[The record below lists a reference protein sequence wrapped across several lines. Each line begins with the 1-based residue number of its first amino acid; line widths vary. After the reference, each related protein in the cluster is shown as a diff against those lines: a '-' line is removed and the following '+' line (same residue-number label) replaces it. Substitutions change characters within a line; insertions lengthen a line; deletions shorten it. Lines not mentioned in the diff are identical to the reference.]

1 MFHAE
6 AHSFQQQARL
16 AITLASVAGFVNVV
30 GVVVCGVA
38 VSHVTGTVSALG
50 REVGQGEWHL
60 LGIAGWLLAWF
71 LLGATVSGLAIG
83 AARAR
88 GWRSVYV
95 MPMAIEAFALA
106 AMGVLVAQR
115 GVAAE
120 SSSPLATGAFA
131 ATQWS
136 LSAIACLAMG
146 LQNATITS
154 ISGGV
159 VRTTH
164 LTGVL
169 TDLGIELSRLVAPRG
184 DMPTPPSPATDAT
197 RDRTSLHRERLRRL
211 ALLASILGSFLF
223 GAGIAAIAMPSLAAW
238 TMLPP
243 VALLLFVI
251 GQDLVRPIVEIE
263 TRAGRDSQAASRR
276 DPDRSVDH

>member
-71 LLGATVSGLAIG
+71 LLGAMVSGLAIG

-136 LSAIACLAMG
+136 LSAVACLAMG

-184 DMPTPPSPATDAT
+184 DVPTPPSPATDAT

-223 GAGIAAIAMPSLAAW
+223 GAGIAAIAMPRLAAW